1 MVRTNPSAHQVCA
14 ALMGRY
20 SRSGDSK
27 MVVSATDQ
35 VAAHVISIKEWH
47 FKRDMARL
55 IAKLDELERMLIY
68 LMRTGTTSMQ

>member
-1 MVRTNPSAHQVCA
+1 
-14 ALMGRY
+14 
-20 SRSGDSK
+20 